1 MPLVSFLFRDDK
13 RLQATL
19 VSDSAHVTPG
29 SRGEFVHKIQVAI
42 EDLDGVVISPTEVA
56 SSFYGPSTAAA
67 VLAFKRKRAIINR
80 AYQTAADNIVGK
92 MTIADL
98 DKEMVAKQVP
108 PAPGMSLICKKTF
121 TPPNSARRL
130 KRLV

>member
-19 VSDSAHVTPG
+19 VSHPAHVTPG
-29 SRGEFVHKIQVAI
+29 SQGEFVHKIQVAL
-42 EDLDGVVISPTEVA
+42 EDLDGVVIAPTEVA

-108 PAPGMSLICKKTF
+108 PAPGITLICKTV

-130 KRLV
+130 TRLV

>member
-19 VSDSAHVTPG
+19 VSHPAHVTPG
-29 SRGEFVHKIQVAI
+29 SQGEFVHKIQVAL
-42 EDLDGVVISPTEVA
+42 EDLDGVVIAPTEVA

-108 PAPGMSLICKKTF
+108 PAPGISLMCKTF

>member
-1 MPLVSFLFRDDK
+1 
-13 RLQATL
+13 
-19 VSDSAHVTPG
+19 
-29 SRGEFVHKIQVAI
+29 VHKIQVAL
-42 EDLDGVVISPTEVA
+42 EDLDGVVIAPAEVA

-67 VLAFKRKRAIINR
+67 VLSFKQKRAIINR

-98 DKEMVAKQVP
+98 DEEMVAKQVP
-108 PAPGMSLICKKTF
+108 PAPRISLVCKTF
-121 TPPNSARRL
+121 APPNGARRL

>member
-29 SRGEFVHKIQVAI
+29 SRGDFVHKIQVAL
-42 EDLDGVVISPTEVA
+42 EDLDGVVIAPTEVL
-56 SSFYGPSTAAA
+56 SSSYGPSTAAA
-67 VLAFKRKRAIINR
+67 VLAFKQKRAIINR

-92 MTIADL
+92 MTIAAL

-108 PAPGMSLICKKTF
+108 PAPGTSLICKTTF

>member
-1 MPLVSFLFRDDK
+1 MPLVSFLFRGDE

-29 SRGEFVHKIQVAI
+29 SRGKFVHKIQVAL
-42 EDLDGVVISPTEVA
+42 EDLDGAVIAPTEVA
-56 SSFYGPSTAAA
+56 SSFYGPSTAGA
-67 VLAFKRKRAIINR
+67 VLAFKQKRAIINR

-108 PAPGMSLICKKTF
+108 PAPGISLVCKTF
-121 TPPNSARRL
+121 APPNGI
-130 KRLV
+130 